1 MRKKTYIKKSPP
13 HKKNDRNTR
22 ESIIILFRN
31 HGDKS
36 FRAKE
41 IASLLGLRNKNAL
54 KNLYTEL
61 NRLVESGKIKK
72 DRGNRF
78 SLAKSESKVAE
89 GILSITRNGHGYLI
103 VEGQEQDV
111 FIHRNRINGAM
122 NKDKVRVRYRPRI
135 HPRSE
140 KGSEVIEILE
150 RANVSIV
157 ATYKAPGLSSFVV
170 PDDNRL
176 GKQIYV
182 HPEDR
187 GAASA
192 GDKVLVQLKHTEE
205 GIRALVT
212 EVIGPADDPGVQV
225 LSLVHALDLPVIY
238 PEEALI
244 EADRIQETIP
254 EEAYTHRL
262 DLRHKRI
269 FTIDPVDAKDFD
281 DAIHIEKRPDG
292 GFELGVHIADVSHY
306 VTAGG
311 AIDQEAYRRA
321 TSIYLVD
328 RVIPM
333 LPERLSNEIC
343 SLRPNE
349 EKLAFS
355 CIMQIDAAGVL
366 TESRFA
372 ETIIHSVKRFT
383 YEEAQAILDNTFSK
397 EPCYDDLSHAMSL
410 SKTLIANRFKE
421 GSVDFETPEVKVK
434 LDEAGYPIAIERK
447 ERLDTHRLIEECMLM
462 ANKAVALE
470 LAKRQGKKGPAGVY
484 RIHESPDSEQI
495 SKLITYVQTFGVRVK
510 TKEGKLSSSELNK
523 LLEAA
528 RDLPAALVIKMAAL
542 RAMAKAKYSTQN
554 KGHYGLGFS
563 HYTHFTSPIRRY
575 PDLLV
580 HRLLKKE
587 LVNQNQEALE
597 AQCEYCSGQERK
609 AEEAERNSIKL
620 KQIQLIAD
628 KVGEVFDGLVVS
640 ATSFGLFIQLD
651 GVYLEGLLHIRDM
664 NDDYY
669 EYDEQNYK
677 LVGSHS
683 GKAYRP
689 GDRLRVQLAGV
700 DTTRGEVDLV
710 FPL

>member
-1 MRKKTYIKKSPP
+1 MRKKTYIKKRKS
-13 HKKNDRNTR
+13 HKKNGRGTR
-22 ESIIILFRN
+22 DAVIALFRN
-31 HGDKS
+31 HGNKS

-41 IASLLGLRNKNAL
+41 IASLLGYRNKNAL

-61 NRLVESGKIKK
+61 DRLVETGKIKK
-72 DRGNRF
+72 DRGNKF
-78 SLAKSESKVAE
+78 ALAKSESKVAE
-89 GILSITRNGHGYLI
+89 GIVSVTRNGHGYLL
-103 VEGQEQDV
+103 VDGEKQDL
-111 FIHRNRINGAM
+111 FIHRNRLNGAL
-122 NKDKVRVRYRPRI
+122 NGDRVKLRYRLRT

-150 RANVSIV
+150 RAQLSIV

-170 PDDNRL
+170 PDDSRL

-182 HPEDR
+182 HPNDR
-187 GAASA
+187 GDASA

-205 GIRALVT
+205 GLRAEVS
-212 EVIGPADDPGVQV
+212 EVIGPGDDPGVQV
-225 LSLVHALDLPVIY
+225 LSLVHALNLPVAY
-238 PEEALI
+238 PEEALL
-244 EADRIQETIP
+244 EAEHIP
-254 EEAYTHRL
+254 EKIEEEEYSRRL
-262 DLRHKRI
+262 DLRDKRI

-281 DAIHIEKRPDG
+281 DAIHIEERADG
-292 GFELGVHIADVSHY
+292 SFELGVHIADVSHY
-306 VTAGG
+306 VPIGG
-311 AIDQEAYRRA
+311 ALDQEAYRRA

-355 CIMQIDAAGVL
+355 CIMHIDKAGKLV
-366 TESRFA
+366 ESRF
-372 ETIIHSVKRFT
+372 EESVIHSVKRFT
-383 YEEAQAILDNTFSK
+383 YEEAQAILDNNFTA
-397 EPCYDDLSHAMSL
+397 EPCYDDLSTAYTL
-410 SKTLIANRFKE
+410 SKILIKSRYSK
-421 GSVDFETPEVKVK
+421 GSVDFETPEIKVR
-434 LDEAGYPIAIERK
+434 LDEKGYPVAIERK
-447 ERLDTHRLIEECMLM
+447 ERLATHRLIEECMLM
-462 ANKAVALE
+462 ANKAVAIALD
-470 LAKRQGKKGPAGVY
+470 KRQKNNGPAGVY
-484 RIHESPDSEQI
+484 RIHEEPDAEQI
-495 SKLITYVQTFGVRVK
+495 SKLVDYVRTFGVQVK
-510 TKEGKLSSSELNK
+510 SKNGSLSSSELNK

-528 RDLPAALVIKMAAL
+528 KDLPAALVIKMAAL
-542 RAMAKAKYSTQN
+542 RAMAKAKYATKN

-580 HRLLKKE
+580 HRILKGK
-587 LVNQNQEALE
+587 LGGQNQDALE

-628 KVGEVFDGLVVS
+628 QVGEVFDGLVVS
-640 ATSFGLFIQLD
+640 ATSFGLFIQLE

-677 LVGSHS
+677 LIGSHS

-700 DTTRGEVDLV
+700 DVTRGEVDLV